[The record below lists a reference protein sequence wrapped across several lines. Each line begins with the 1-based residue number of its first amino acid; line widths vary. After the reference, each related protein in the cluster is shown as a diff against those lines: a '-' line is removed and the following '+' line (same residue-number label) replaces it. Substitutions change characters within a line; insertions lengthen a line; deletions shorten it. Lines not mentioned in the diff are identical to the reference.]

1 MLGRV
6 FAISGAVLVM
16 GMLAAPAHAAPS
28 GTKTVKNASGA
39 ALTVTPVRDL
49 PSTGARVT
57 VKGRGFDMTTGI
69 YVALCALP
77 AGGGRPGPCGGG
89 VNMSGENPASAWVS
103 STPPPYG
110 KNLVTPFRSGGR
122 FTVRLTISPMIGD
135 LDCRV
140 AKCAV
145 VTRADH
151 LKPAERRSDVAVPVR
166 FIP

>member
-1 MLGRV
+1 MLHK
-6 FAISGAVLVM
+6 ALPAAAAVVLLVM
-16 GMLAAPAHAAPS
+16 SATTAQATPNGS
-28 GTKTVKNASGA
+28 KTVKNASGA
-39 ALTVTPVRDL
+39 SITVTPVRDL

-57 VKGRGFDMTTGI
+57 VKGKGFDMTTGI

-77 AGGGRPGPCGGG
+77 ASGGRPGPCGGG
-89 VNMSGENPASAWVS
+89 VNMSGQDPASAWVS

-110 KNLVTPFRSGGR
+110 RSLVTPFRSGGR

-135 LDCRV
+135 LDCRI
-140 AKCAV
+140 ARCAI

-166 FIP
+166 FIS